1 MFCEDPEEFAMINYL
16 SNIYP
21 DGDEHII
28 DLMVWCYRHRNS
40 EFLKLLEKY
49 KDYEGM
55 EEQMVR
61 FEDIDMEKLKKE
73 NCPVVPPVAP
83 EDDCP
88 VFEASGSFCEGKDGA
103 VCDSCGS

>member
-16 SNIYP
+16 SNVYP

-73 NCPVVPPVAP
+73 NCPVVPP
-83 EDDCP
+83 
-88 VFEASGSFCEGKDGA
+88 
-103 VCDSCGS
+103 